1 MTTSTAVPAGPPAA
15 PARRRLLHPDPVVRR
30 LSWMVLVNTVG
41 NGLFM
46 TVSALYFTRV
56 AGLGVG
62 QVGVGLTVAGL
73 CGVAASIPAGRAADR
88 WGSRPVLVVLNVA
101 EAAGMASY
109 VLVHSF
115 AVFMAVVC
123 AETAVDRAAAAVRN
137 ALYAE
142 ALPKETRVQGRA
154 YLRAVTNVGIGAG
167 AALAAVALQA
177 DNRAAY
183 AAVILANAASF
194 AAVAAMLPRIPVA
207 ARGTG
212 TGIAADGAAGDDG
225 AGDGG
230 TGDDAAG
237 EGAAGGGGDGDQGEC
252 AKQVPEAGA
261 VVPEAVRRSALR
273 DLPYLV
279 VTSLNALLTLQ
290 FAVLNVGIPLWV
302 VRETDAPRA
311 VVAAGL
317 LLNTVLVVAFQ
328 VRATRATRDPHS
340 AARAC
345 RVSGLM
351 LAGACLVIATTHG
364 LPGAAAAVVLLAA
377 VVLETAGEVF
387 SQAGGWLL
395 SYDLAD
401 PAATGA
407 YQGVFNA
414 GASAGMMAGPA
425 VVTATAI
432 GHGPAGWA
440 VPAALFALSGAAMVP
455 AVRWAERRR

>member
-1 MTTSTAVPAGPPAA
+1 MTTPPTVQAGPPAA

-30 LSWMVLVNTVG
+30 LSWMVLVNTIG
-41 NGLFM
+41 SGLFM
-46 TVSALYFTRV
+46 TVSTLYFTRIV
-56 AGLGVG
+56 GLSVG
-62 QVGVGLTVAGL
+62 RVGVGLTAAGL

-88 WGSRPVLVVLNVA
+88 WGSRRALVVLNVV

-115 AVFMAVVC
+115 AVFMVVVC
-123 AETAVDRAAAAVRN
+123 AETAVDRGAAAVRN
-137 ALYAE
+137 ALYAD
-142 ALPKETRVQGRA
+142 ALPKETRVRGRA

-177 DNRAAY
+177 DSRGAY
-183 AAVILANAASF
+183 VTVILANAVSF
-194 AAVAAMLPRIPVA
+194 LAVAAILPGIPL
-207 ARGTG
+207 
-212 TGIAADGAAGDDG
+212 AAGRR
-225 AGDGG
+225 
-230 TGDDAAG
+230 G
-237 EGAAGGGGDGDQGEC
+237 ERPA
-252 AKQVPEAGA
+252 
-261 VVPEAVRRSALR
+261 PEAVTEEVSGGGTADECVGTDGSGRSAEAARRSALR
-273 DLPYLV
+273 DVPYLA
-279 VTSLNALLTLQ
+279 VTLLNALLTLQ

-311 VVAAGL
+311 VVAATL

-328 VRATRATRDPHS
+328 VRATRATRDLRS

-345 RVSGLM
+345 RAAGLM
-351 LAGACLVIATTHG
+351 LAGSCLVIALTHG
-364 LPGAAAAVVLLAA
+364 LPGAAAAAVLLAA
-377 VVLETAGEVF
+377 VALETVGEVF

-401 PAATGA
+401 RGATGA

-432 GHGPAGWA
+432 GHGPLGWA